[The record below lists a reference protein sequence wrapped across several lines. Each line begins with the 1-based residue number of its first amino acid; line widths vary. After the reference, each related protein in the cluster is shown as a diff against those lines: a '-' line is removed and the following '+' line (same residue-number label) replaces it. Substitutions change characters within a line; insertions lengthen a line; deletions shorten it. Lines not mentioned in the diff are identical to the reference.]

1 MKKTKIIIPA
11 LGMLL
16 LSTAASVSG
25 TVAWFSMNTSINV
38 DGMQVTTKVSSNL
51 QISADN
57 VEANF
62 SNENLTLTR
71 SGWLQPASSHTGVN
85 FFYTTDALGNGA
97 AREKAGNDFTAYN
110 ESSDYVNN
118 TAKKTKYDEA
128 FNNSYNFTH
137 VDSDD
142 NFCYGY
148 IDYSFYLKGAAST
161 ENQNISL
168 SYCDIKY
175 DGREVGAAE
184 ASWGAI
190 TTAWSW
196 RVALFAKETTKNN
209 AVADNDAIVYS
220 DGATNTQKSILD
232 FANSKNQNELNKQVK
247 PANGTTLPG
256 TNPIYYKNADC
267 TEEADAGSADGNTYY
282 YVKGETTGPKA
293 VSAADARAAV
303 ANANANAYVAQNLP
317 QGVTKYYRVVVRL
330 WLEGEDSTCTSD
342 TYALL
347 NRAWKLDIGFKLD
360 GTTAG
365 VQNITTGVAIPQ
377 N

>member
-51 QISADN
+51 QIASEN

-62 SNENLTLTR
+62 SNEDLTLTR

-110 ESSDYVNN
+110 ESATYDNQ
-118 TAKKTKYDEA
+118 TAKKAKYDEA

-137 VDSDD
+137 VDNDD

-175 DGREVGAAE
+175 DGREAGAGSA
-184 ASWGAI
+184 AWGAI
-190 TTAWSW
+190 QTAWSW
-196 RVALFAKETTKNN
+196 RVALFAKETTKNT
-209 AVADNDAIVYS
+209 AVADADAIKYAADS
-220 DGATNTQKSILD
+220 TNTQKTILD
-232 FANSKNQNELNKQVK
+232 FAKSKNQNEVRAVK
-247 PANGTTLPG
+247 PEASENQLGEGYYSDPSLTTSAATAVPNG
-256 TNPIYYKNADC
+256 
-267 TEEADAGSADGNTYY
+267 STYY
-282 YVKGETTGPKA
+282 YQSTG
-293 VSAADARAAV
+293 AANPTAASDVDARTAV

-317 QGVTKYYRVVVRL
+317 QGETKYYRVVVRL
-330 WLEGEDSTCTSD
+330 WLEGEDVSCTSD
-342 TYALL
+342 TYAQLT
-347 NRAWKLDIGFKLD
+347 NAWKLDIGFKLD
-360 GTTAG
+360 GATAG